1 MTPGALGER
10 TIRLRLPR
18 STRAAFAGCAAF
30 GLLGLVLAFDAEA
43 RTAGLLSAAF
53 FGGLALA
60 SGVIPREVTFGADA
74 LTLRSRLRPVRHIAY
89 RDITGFGLDRLKA
102 RGARFGWAPYE
113 NAAEVNEAFD
123 ALLADGS
130 IPLDPLS
137 DDLVEADLAGLE
149 ASTFGLY
156 ALVGAAVVLSV
167 LALSG
172 VPLWDAP
179 EWVYQVVL
187 PLGVFGGT
195 TGAAYWVIRRRMRRD
210 DHEGRD

>member
-1 MTPGALGER
+1 MTPGAPGQR
-10 TIRLRLPR
+10 TIRLRLPWQ
-18 STRAAFAGCAAF
+18 TRVAFAVCAVF
-30 GLLGLVLAFDAEA
+30 GVLGLVLAYDAEA

-60 SGVIPREVTFGADA
+60 SGVIPRKVAFGADGF
-74 LTLRSRLRPVRHIAY
+74 TLRSPLRAARYIAY
-89 RDITGFGLDRLKA
+89 RDITGFGLGRLKA
-102 RGARFGWAPYE
+102 RGARFGWMPYE
-113 NAAEVNEAFD
+113 NAAEVEEAFD
-123 ALLADGS
+123 ALVADGS
-130 IPLDPLS
+130 IPLDSLS
-137 DDLVEADLAGLE
+137 DGLVEADLAGLE
-149 ASTFGLY
+149 ASAFGLY